1 MMNEQQELEYLA
13 AHVRHAERAARIE
26 AQIEVWALELGHSL
40 AFLHV
45 LNVLGEAREAS
56 MAQCQREALTALGNG
71 Q

>member
-1 MMNEQQELEYLA
+1 MNAEQEVEFFA
-13 AHVRHAERAARIE
+13 AYARHAERTAHIE
-26 AQIEVWALELGHSL
+26 AQIGVWASELGHSL

-56 MAQCQREALTALGNG
+56 LAQCQREALAALGEV